1 MVHQGA
7 DGANG
12 QTRFQC
18 LAHVDNEDRQ
28 SVRPLGHFLLRSG
41 AGEQQHEV
49 GMFGA
54 RGPDFLPT
62 DDIMIAF
69 AHRGGLERAGVGPA
83 GGLGHAECLQA
94 HFARGN
100 PRQIGLF
107 LSLASVPQQRAH
119 DVHLRMT
126 GAAVASCVL
135 DFFQD
140 GRCGGKGQAGAAI
153 CFRNQRGEI
162 AGVIECLHEFG
173 GIGHLAIQPAPILA
187 GKPGAELAHFVAN
200 ILKIVSFGGHCRAY
214 CD

>member
-1 MVHQGA
+1 
-7 DGANG
+7 
-12 QTRFQC
+12 
-18 LAHVDNEDRQ
+18 
-28 SVRPLGHFLLRSG
+28 
-41 AGEQQHEV
+41 
-49 GMFGA
+49 MFGA

-94 HFARGN
+94 HFARGD

-119 DVHLRMT
+119 DLHLRMA
-126 GAAVASCVL
+126 GDAVASCVL

-153 CFRNQRGEI
+153 CFRDQRGEI
-162 AGVIECLHEFG
+162 AGVIERLHEFG
-173 GIGHLAIQPAPILA
+173 GIGHLAIQP
-187 GKPGAELAHFVAN
+187 GQYSPGNSAQSLRTSSR
-200 ILKIVSFGGHCRAY
+200 IS
-214 CD
+214 